1 MKLFLQ
7 KVNISSYIIPIYAM
21 FTNILN
27 SVFYDM
33 GIYVTAPGVLPK
45 KGSAPGVM
53 TLIGTHLQNMFHM
66 LYNLK

>member
-1 MKLFLQ
+1 M
-7 KVNISSYIIPIYAM
+7 PIYAM

-33 GIYVTAPGVLPK
+33 GIYVTAPGALPK